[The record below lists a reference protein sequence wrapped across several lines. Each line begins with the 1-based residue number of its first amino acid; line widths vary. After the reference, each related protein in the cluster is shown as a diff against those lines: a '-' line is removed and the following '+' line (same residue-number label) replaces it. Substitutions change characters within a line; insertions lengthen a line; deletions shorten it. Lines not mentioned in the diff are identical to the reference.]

1 MELCKSFHYG
11 GVSKQKYAKVSVLI
25 ADDSKQTGNINEIKG
40 IVDQFN
46 QKGLAT
52 HYFGQ
57 HEQLEQIDRLGE
69 TIKQQLSHVIGNLDR
84 SSLYHKGAS
93 ITRNIAYLKLN
104 ELQKKERNLI
114 FYFIDSDQEFKIN
127 TNAENRNREV
137 YAINYLYYLEQIFS
151 RTDSQILTGKV
162 VGDPPV
168 SPSVMAGKFLEDV
181 IGFLS
186 QIAKLEPGHRCQF
199 HTKEVHPSDDAAYHD
214 MADLFGF
221 KPAVGS
227 FHYRCTITGEH
238 NHLECL
244 THFSGKLNRFFDGEH
259 PTRHTYY
266 QHSDIFASIK
276 PARTLYTGNYAF
288 KPACL
293 KFFIPFAPLKL
304 RMAGPT
310 LGRLMKAEIKERFV
324 SANLPMLHKRT
335 VEKIGQSEFRPG
347 INREQNSIDLSG
359 EFERQFFGDIML
371 FSVEKLT
378 ELGFPRTPVSR
389 DSVVQTEMATEQ
401 EMHRK
406 YLATRSQIMRKLALF
421 RSLFEGEEHWWN
433 ASSGAA
439 EAKTGFTSF
448 IRNMEYNF
456 GDGAAGY
463 GLIDSGAHKR
473 NRLDEIVDAIS
484 HYLDDRNAW
493 EAVLTE

>member
-1 MELCKSFHYG
+1 MGSITSSALDRFLNSFSEHPATATIRLLLKESAVNNKVKGNLEPYEKSISFLENIIQTREASESLIALYQAIFREMEALIDSAENARRHKFVFIIPVADRPQHLRDCLNSLLVLCNSFHYG

-25 ADDSKQTGNINEIKG
+25 ADDSKETGNINEIKG

-46 QKGLAT
+46 QNGLEIL
-52 HYFGQ
+52 YFGQ

-69 TIKQQLSHVIGNLDR
+69 TIRQQLSHVIGNLDR
-84 SSLYHKGAS
+84 SSFYHKGAS

-104 ELQKKERNLI
+104 ELRKKERNLI

-127 TNAENRNREV
+127 INAENRNREV
-137 YAINYLYYLEQIFS
+137 YAINYLYYLDRIFS

-186 QIAKLEPGHRCQF
+186 QISKLEPGHSCQF

-214 MADLFGF
+214 MAGLFGF

-227 FHYRCTITGEH
+227 FHYQCTIAGEH
-238 NHLECL
+238 NHRECL

-266 QHSDIFASIK
+266 KHSDIFASIQ

-288 KPACL
+288 KPECL

-310 LGRLMKAEIKERFV
+310 LGRLMKAGSLNFV
-324 SANLPMLHKRT
+324 
-335 VEKIGQSEFRPG
+335 
-347 INREQNSIDLSG
+347 
-359 EFERQFFGDIML
+359 
-371 FSVEKLT
+371 
-378 ELGFPRTPVSR
+378 
-389 DSVVQTEMATEQ
+389 
-401 EMHRK
+401 
-406 YLATRSQIMRKLALF
+406 LAST
-421 RSLFEGEEHWWN
+421 GN
-433 ASSGAA
+433 
-439 EAKTGFTSF
+439 KT
-448 IRNMEYNF
+448 
-456 GDGAAGY
+456 A
-463 GLIDSGAHKR
+463 
-473 NRLDEIVDAIS
+473 
-484 HYLDDRNAW
+484 
-493 EAVLTE
+493 